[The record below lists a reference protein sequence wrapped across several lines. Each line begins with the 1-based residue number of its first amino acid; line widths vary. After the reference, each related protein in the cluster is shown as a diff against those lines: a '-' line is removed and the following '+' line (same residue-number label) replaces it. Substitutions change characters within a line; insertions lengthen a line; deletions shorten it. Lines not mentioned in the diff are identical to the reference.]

1 MNLILLI
8 NYCWSTRIYGFP
20 YIKYLLRCV
29 VIIVVCGKDREGT
42 KGKRDFWEKRE
53 ISPRDVSVVR
63 AGIRLLFSPNTC
75 PREHLLLATGLYV
88 PDTLPGALSW
98 LWRHRS
104 RCRVVLRPGALRP
117 HLSPSLSH
125 PPHRWLSLDT
135 YVRVRFDLLHG
146 STEKQV
152 VETRLSVEI
161 LVCAVV

>member
-1 MNLILLI
+1 MDFFTL
-8 NYCWSTRIYGFP
+8 STYLDVLCSLGF
-20 YIKYLLRCV
+20 V
-29 VIIVVCGKDREGT
+29 VEIEREREGT

-63 AGIRLLFSPNTC
+63 AGISLLFSHNTC
-75 PREHLLLATGLYV
+75 PREHYLLLATGLCV
-88 PDTLPGALSW
+88 PDTLPGAPSW

-125 PPHRWLSLDT
+125 PPHRRLSLDT

>member
-1 MNLILLI
+1 MDFFTL
-8 NYCWSTRIYGFP
+8 ST
-20 YIKYLLRCV
+20 YLDVWCV
-29 VIIVVCGKDREGT
+29 MIIVVEIEREGT

-53 ISPRDVSVVR
+53 ISPRDVSVER
-63 AGIRLLFSPNTC
+63 ACISLLFSPNTC
-75 PREHLLLATGLYV
+75 PREHLLLATWLCV

-152 VETRLSVEI
+152 VETRVSVEI
-161 LVCAVV
+161 LVRAVV